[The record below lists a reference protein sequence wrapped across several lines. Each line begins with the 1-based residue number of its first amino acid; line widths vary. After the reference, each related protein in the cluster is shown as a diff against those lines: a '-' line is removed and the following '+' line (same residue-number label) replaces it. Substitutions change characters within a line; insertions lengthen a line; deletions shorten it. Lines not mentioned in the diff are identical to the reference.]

1 MITKTYTSSTNASV
15 NVVLPNKKNLRVAFS
30 PLSNGTSV
38 FITSDP
44 NIQTAL
50 EQHYKFKSLFKLSNT
65 VDSTPTKQAAR
76 SSIEATLHAEPKST
90 EPAAGEEP
98 VADEEPAS
106 ENPNLI
112 KVTVTD
118 LPMAK
123 DYLADRFGVS
133 RTAIRLT
140 SQVIAFAAANNIE
153 FVGI

>member
-15 NVVLPNKKNLRVAFS
+15 NVVLPNKNNLRIAFS

-38 FITSDP
+38 YITSDP

-50 EQHYKFKSLFKLSNT
+50 EQHYRFKSLFKLSST
-65 VDSTPTKQAAR
+65 VDSTPAKQEAALP
-76 SSIEATLHAEPKST
+76 TEPKSR
-90 EPAAGEEP
+90 ESAAGEQP
-98 VADEEPAS
+98 ADHEESSS
-106 ENPNLI
+106 ENPNII

-123 DYLADRFGVS
+123 DDLADRFGVS

-140 SQVIAFAAANNIE
+140 SQVVAFAAANNIE
-153 FVGI
+153 FDGI